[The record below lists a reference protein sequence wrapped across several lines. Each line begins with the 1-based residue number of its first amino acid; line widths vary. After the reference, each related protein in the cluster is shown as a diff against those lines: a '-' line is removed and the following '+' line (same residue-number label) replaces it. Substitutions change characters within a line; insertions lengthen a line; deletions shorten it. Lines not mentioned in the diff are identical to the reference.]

1 MTSLNLK
8 NYILNLFKKKQQLTQ
23 LIRAP
28 TMPSLAKLTFV
39 WGAQNTNHTKV
50 ALKIYTEEKK
60 KTTKQPLTKNT
71 ELNQASLFISG
82 KSMVIFQSAE
92 SWLYA
97 LQLSVAEG
105 VQTPNLSSSQ
115 MITWLGTALGWS
127 PPCAP
132 SQPGY
137 KSQGARNACRW
148 LKTNTYLGRKVQTAI
163 LLPGTTLPKPSSCS
177 REQLDPSTAASRW
190 CRLQSLTRVRTG
202 HSQNLT
208 PPGSLVLTGVLCK
221 VWINPFHPDTY
232 SSLS

>member
-1 MTSLNLK
+1 M
-8 NYILNLFKKKQQLTQ
+8 
-23 LIRAP
+23 
-28 TMPSLAKLTFV
+28 
-39 WGAQNTNHTKV
+39 
-50 ALKIYTEEKK
+50 
-60 KTTKQPLTKNT
+60 
-71 ELNQASLFISG
+71 FISG

-115 MITWLGTALGWS
+115 MITGLGTALGWS

-190 CRLQSLTRVRTG
+190 CRLQSLTKQSEDRPQPKSHTSWKSCT
-202 HSQNLT
+202 HWSTLQ
-208 PPGSLVLTGVLCK
+208 GVD
-221 VWINPFHPDTY
+221 NPFPSRH
-232 SSLS
+232 LFFFILGRI